1 MTPVFPLSSSS
12 FGDYQRYLSAL
23 AGNTAYV
30 ATGDQ
35 EILITETLTT
45 NQSSITFSSLDTIA
59 SEFQNLQIRMTARSN
74 RSSDNS
80 EFDLRFNSD
89 SGTNYTWHYM
99 RSTGSATE
107 SGGGGSLD
115 SVRVYQSLTGATNT
129 ANSFGVTVIDIL
141 DPFETTKNTTIR
153 AITGFQGSLNRVL
166 METGSWLNTDAV
178 TSISLTEYYG
188 SNFISGSTFSL
199 IGVK

>member
-30 ATGDQ
+30 PTGDQ
-35 EILITETLTT
+35 EILITETLTA
-45 NQSSITFSSLDTIA
+45 NQSSVTFSSLDTIA
-59 SEFQNLQIRMTARSN
+59 SAFQNLQIRITGRSN
-74 RSSDNS
+74 RAADNS

-89 SGTNYTWHYM
+89 TGTNYTWHYM

-107 SGGGGSLD
+107 SGGSSSID
-115 SVRVYQSLTGATNT
+115 SVRVYQSLTAASST

-166 METGSWLNTDAV
+166 METGSWLNANAV